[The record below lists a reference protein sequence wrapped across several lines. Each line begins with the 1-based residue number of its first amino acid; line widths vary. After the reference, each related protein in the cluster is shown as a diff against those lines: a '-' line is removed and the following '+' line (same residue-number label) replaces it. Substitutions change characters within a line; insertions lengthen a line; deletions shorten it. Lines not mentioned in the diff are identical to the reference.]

1 MFRKKL
7 LIVALCVTAQSFAL
21 PSKFEG
27 EQGSRHEKHR
37 CFKGFKKG
45 DICQFVE
52 GADGK
57 LTPQK
62 VDNSRAEQ
70 VSSGLRVLGA
80 SALIGFIAEGHSKSK
95 GDITPHLLGLLT
107 NLAANLFIGGLVCQD
122 RNILTQVGGG
132 ITGYIFGSYVRYAAK

>member
-27 EQGSRHEKHR
+27 EQNSRHEKHR

-62 VDNSRAEQ
+62 VDNSRTEQ
-70 VSSGLRVLGA
+70 VNSGIRAFTV
-80 SALIGFIAEGHSKSK
+80 SMLIGFIAQGYSRSN
-95 GDITPHLLGLLT
+95 GDMTPHLLGLVT

-122 RNILTQVGGG
+122 RKFMTQFGGG
-132 ITGYIFGSYVRYAAK
+132 LTGYILGSVGRNSF